1 MGNDGYIWH
10 MWELE
15 RGGVWNPWELV
26 TATEVA
32 GYASQASVRNDEKGW
47 WTAYVVSS
55 VLLPSDFSIS
65 LEIEWNEM
73 DECCCGRS

>member
-1 MGNDGYIWH
+1 

-55 VLLPSDFSIS
+55 VLLPSDFSKVWRLSGMKWMNVVVEGAKAS
-65 LEIEWNEM
+65 LKAPF
-73 DECCCGRS
+73 